1 MSDMQ
6 TPSRPAGLSRVTAGC
21 STGVKVHQAVA
32 EPLWFPE
39 VTDRLSSSRK
49 CACLLPTP
57 HPSPP
62 HPFAISPAPFPKAQL
77 VFELEIN
84 FSDAPQ
90 QVLGGVQRLRVRC
103 WTQNPEFRD
112 CTGSHPYWSPVAL
125 EPWTTPSPGLSLPIC
140 TMGMHVSS
148 SDGWQ
153 RGETEGGRHRQ

>member
-6 TPSRPAGLSRVTAGC
+6 TPSRPAGPSRVTAGC
-21 STGVKVHQAVA
+21 STGTKVHQAVA

-57 HPSPP
+57 YPPPP
-62 HPFAISPAPFPKAQL
+62 HPFPIPPAPFPKAQL

-90 QVLGGVQRLRVRC
+90 QVLGGV
-103 WTQNPEFRD
+103 
-112 CTGSHPYWSPVAL
+112 H
-125 EPWTTPSPGLSLPIC
+125 
-140 TMGMHVSS
+140 
-148 SDGWQ
+148 
-153 RGETEGGRHRQ
+153 